1 LVFEKRMSQAIVGRI
16 LWKEARVQRAFWV
29 WILGLGLFIQLLPA
43 LFGQS
48 YSKGAADLHWFDSVN
63 VVVACC
69 FALGSTAIAFAG
81 ETENRTKSLF
91 QRLPVRARELLAGKL
106 VWCVLGT
113 YALVL
118 ILSLTARAWA
128 AEGAENFPT
137 STRSRPELASSAL
150 ELWQPLLMPLPFLL
164 VGVLGSLT
172 FRDVLT
178 TVAVAGVATAVL
190 LGIETVP
197 ARSWF
202 INPVVLVGILA
213 AVAVCDTLLVRNW
226 LRDALA
232 IPSIRDILRPTG
244 TRAEEGH
251 STLGVRSSVAWRRA
265 ASSLFWKELR
275 QAAPF
280 TAMMAVGGA
289 AVLIAIHMLRD
300 QSLREFRDG
309 WGSLV
314 QTLLPIF
321 PLPFGVAAARADRRD
336 GSYRLLARI
345 GVSPNYHWVIKHAVW
360 LGLALATTL
369 CLLGCDELLLRPF
382 RGHEPQSLWQVAERL
397 AIETFN
403 PPAHVATT
411 LGVVVFDVLLI
422 YSLGA
427 LLSLVIPSAM
437 TSLVVGLIGW
447 VGLAVL
453 WYLAALFEV
462 PFWWTIALIP
472 LIFLFASWVRT
483 HDWFVDRNSF
493 AAWRR
498 FAASLVLP
506 LLAIWCG
513 VAIFRVV
520 QIPAV
525 SLPLELTAPPP
536 VIEAR
541 PLKQS
546 LFVDAIKAITEGPPR
561 ENRGEQ
567 PTVNDWEHF
576 DFERKYWVDANT
588 GARQLALK
596 AAQQPPGDFEG
607 IEVTRTPTKGGF
619 QVQSGPLTDRV
630 PWLTTLLLDWARK
643 LEFEGKLEDAFSTY
657 VALARFGEDLSRSNR
672 IRSPWRTPA
681 MRLMALAAMD
691 RWAAHPKQTAELIK
705 RAIDRFRRFEEDA
718 PLESPEILNDWR
730 TERRMFVDV
739 VWKGNSVNPQ
749 NRTAAETGFV
759 RWCLPW
765 ELLRL
770 QRVQDAAFSR
780 DLDEMQI
787 VERELHDR
795 GFVDASLIT
804 TNAPRTRPF
813 AWSHGTLEPPIDSP
827 NAFQWDE
834 AAERRVNQAAR
845 SSLHFLVWAATDYR
859 REHHRLPD
867 TLSELVPTY
876 FAALPI
882 DPWTGR
888 EFLYEPNGVPN
899 RLRPTGGEELV
910 ANQPFVASAGASDC
924 RLEVNKTRAP
934 ELPPVRVIMH
944 NGLVNAALHLEVLDF
959 PAPAVAIPGGPG
971 EPKPVEKASPK
982 PADKPTRA
990 RPGKPTTQPADKLL
1004 AKPAGEPPGK
1014 TPSKR

>member
-1 LVFEKRMSQAIVGRI
+1 MSHAIVGRI

-43 LFGQS
+43 LFGRS
-48 YSKGAADLHWFDSVN
+48 YSKGAVDLHWFDSVN
-63 VVVACC
+63 IVVACC

-91 QRLPVRARELLAGKL
+91 HRLPVRARELLAGKV

-118 ILSLTARAWA
+118 ILSLTARAWG
-128 AEGAENFPT
+128 AEWTENFPA
-137 STRSRPELASSAL
+137 STRSRPELARSAFF
-150 ELWQPLLMPLPFLL
+150 ERWQPLLMPLPFLL

-178 TVAVAGVATAVL
+178 TVAVAGVATAIL

-197 ARSWF
+197 EHTWL
-202 INPVVLVGILA
+202 INPVVLVVILA
-213 AVAVCDTLLVRNW
+213 AVAVCDALLVRNW
-226 LRDALA
+226 LRDTLA
-232 IPSIRDILRPTG
+232 IPSIRRVLRPTR
-244 TRAEEGH
+244 TRAEAGH
-251 STLGVRSSVAWRRA
+251 STLGVRSGVAWRRA

-280 TAMMAVGGA
+280 TVMMAVAGA
-289 AVLIAIHMLRD
+289 VALIAIHMLRN
-300 QSLREFRDG
+300 QWGREFRDS
-309 WGSLV
+309 WGGLV

-345 GVSPNYHWVIKHAVW
+345 GVSPNYHWAIKHAVW

-369 CLLGCDELLLRPF
+369 CLLSCDQLLLRPF
-382 RGHEPQSLWQVAERL
+382 RGPEPQSLWQIAERM

-403 PPAHVATT
+403 PPAHFATT
-411 LGVVVFDVLLI
+411 FGVVVFHVLLI
-422 YSLGA
+422 YSLGE
-427 LLSLVIPSAM
+427 LLSLVIPSVM

-447 VGLAVL
+447 VGLAIL
-453 WYLAALFEV
+453 WYLAAYFEV

-483 HDWFVDRNSF
+483 HDWFVDRNSL

-536 VIEAR
+536 AVEAR
-541 PLKQS
+541 PLKES
-546 LFVDAIKAITEGPPR
+546 LFVDALKAIQEGPPR
-561 ENRGEQ
+561 ENRSEQ
-567 PTVNDWEHF
+567 LTGNNWEHF
-576 DFERKYWVDANT
+576 DFERKYWIDANA
-588 GARQLALK
+588 GVQQLALK
-596 AAQQPPGDFEG
+596 AAQQPPGEFEG
-607 IEVTRTPTKGGF
+607 VELMRTYARGGM
-619 QVQSGPLTDRV
+619 QVQSGPLSDRV
-630 PWLTTLLLDWARK
+630 PWLVALLLDWARK
-643 LEFEGKLEDAFSTY
+643 LEWEGKLEDALENY
-657 VALARFGEDLSRSNR
+657 IALARFGDDLSRSNR
-672 IRSPWRTPA
+672 MGSPWQTPA
-681 MRLMALAAMD
+681 IRLAALDAMD

-705 RAIDRFRRFEEDA
+705 RAIDRFRHFEDEA
-718 PLESPEILNDWR
+718 PLESPHILKSWR
-730 TERRMFVDV
+730 TERAIFANE
-739 VWKGNSVNPQ
+739 VWKGNSADPQ

-759 RWCLPW
+759 RWFLPW

-845 SSLHFLVWAATDYR
+845 SSLHFLAWAAADYR
-859 REHHRLPD
+859 REHHRLPA

-888 EFLYEPNGVPN
+888 AFLYEPAGVPA
-899 RLRPTGGEELV
+899 RLRPSGGEELA

-924 RLEVNKTRAP
+924 RVEINRTHGREFPQVQVMMRNGRA
-934 ELPPVRVIMH
+934 
-944 NGLVNAALHLEVLDF
+944 VNADLQLVPLDF
-959 PAPAVAIPGGPG
+959 PAPAVAIPSSTG
-971 EPKPVEKASPK
+971 ESKPVEKAP
-982 PADKPTRA
+982 
-990 RPGKPTTQPADKLL
+990 
-1004 AKPAGEPPGK
+1004 AKPAGKPAVQPTDRRLARPAVEPAGK
-1014 TPSKR
+1014 TPAKR